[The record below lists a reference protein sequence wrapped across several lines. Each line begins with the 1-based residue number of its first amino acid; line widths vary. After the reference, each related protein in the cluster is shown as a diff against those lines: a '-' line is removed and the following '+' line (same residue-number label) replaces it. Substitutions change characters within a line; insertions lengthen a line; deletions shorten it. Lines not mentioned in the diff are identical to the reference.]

1 MNQLLASQVA
11 VSAPRIAN
19 EVAASRSSYPEPADI
34 DSSEREALTRSPLYA
49 GRYRIDSVLGNGGMG
64 IIYAATHVEL
74 RVPVAIKAIHPNL
87 ARSAEARARFCIEA
101 RAGAALRSPHTL
113 RVYDAG
119 QLGTDECFVVM
130 ERLEGINLD
139 ELVRASGPLRVETA
153 VDYLLQA
160 CAGLAEAHAI
170 GLVHRDIK
178 PENLFLAHYRCAA
191 PLIKV
196 MDFGIARW
204 QGDELRNGRLTNPTS
219 NLGSPC
225 YQSPEQ
231 MENAADVDERSDIWS
246 LGLVLFELLTGQCP
260 FESETIQET
269 CWKVLQ
275 GPRPSLTQSR
285 PDAPEGLD
293 AIVLKCLQLDRQ
305 QRYASVKQL
314 ALALRPFASK
324 AASVSSSRSLTAPR
338 AVPVQR
344 VASGAG
350 RSAWVASAAFL
361 AGVSVMAAVH
371 VANPHLSGVGSAV
384 RNTSSAA
391 FMHASSMVQ
400 RLIPQA
406 TATR

>member
-1 MNQLLASQVA
+1 MIA
-11 VSAPRIAN
+11 SAPRIAN
-19 EVAASRSSYPEPADI
+19 EVAASRPAHPESAIAELAQRELEVLAD
-34 DSSEREALTRSPLYA
+34 STLYA
-49 GRYRIDSVLGNGGMG
+49 GRYRLDSVLGNGGMG
-64 IIYAATHVEL
+64 MVYAATHAEL
-74 RVPVAIKAIHPNL
+74 RVPVAIKVIHPNL
-87 ARSAEARARFCIEA
+87 AHSTEARARFCIEA

-119 QLGTDECFVVM
+119 QLGTHECFVVM

-139 ELVRASGPLRVETA
+139 ELVRVSGPLRVETA
-153 VDYLLQA
+153 VDYVLQA

-231 MENAADVDERSDIWS
+231 MENATDVDERSDIWS

-260 FESETIQET
+260 FEAETIQET
-269 CWKVLQ
+269 CWRVLQ
-275 GPRPSLTQSR
+275 GPRPSLLQTR
-285 PDAPEGLD
+285 PDVPEGLD
-293 AIVLKCLQLDRQ
+293 AVVVRCLQLDRQ
-305 QRYASVKQL
+305 QRYSSVKQL

-324 AASVSSSRSLTAPR
+324 AAPVSTSRSVTAPR
-338 AVPVQR
+338 AAPIKRLPTV
-344 VASGAG
+344 SLG
-350 RSAWVASAAFL
+350 RPAVVASAAFL
-361 AGVSVMAAVH
+361 AGVVAMAALQL
-371 VANPHLSGVGSAV
+371 ATPQLSGVGDAV

-391 FMHASSMVQ
+391 FGHASTVVQ
-400 RLIPQA
+400 TLIPQTT
-406 TATR
+406 TATTR